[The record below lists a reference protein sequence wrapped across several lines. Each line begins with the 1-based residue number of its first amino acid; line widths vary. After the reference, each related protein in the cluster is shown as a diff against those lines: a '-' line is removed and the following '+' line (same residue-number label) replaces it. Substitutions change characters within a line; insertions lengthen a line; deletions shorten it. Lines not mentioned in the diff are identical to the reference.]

1 MYTFY
6 LTHLVLFLL
15 EISEILVLQPTLY
28 DAHIYTLQLYF
39 FYPQKLI
46 FKLTLDV
53 NYKCSF
59 VMKLLCE

>member
-39 FYPQKLI
+39 FLSPEI
-46 FKLTLDV
+46 DF
-53 NYKCSF
+53 
-59 VMKLLCE
+59 